1 MANSGI
7 HVFQSLAISPTED
20 SKCGLIFLHFYLV
33 RFIVKTHVTLS
44 PWSFLLLREEI
55 FADWLCIS
63 KGEKIIVSPMQAR
76 MRISNFN
83 PFSSSCVMF
92 AVQVEKRPCQSVCLS
107 VSTPS
112 TFVAVKAVV
121 RSRVR
126 MKV

>member
-63 KGEKIIVSPMQAR
+63 KGEKLQFLQCKQECEFK
-76 MRISNFN
+76 ISTLFH
-83 PFSSSCVMF
+83 PRVLCL
-92 AVQVEKRPCQSVCLS
+92 QYKRRKDLASLS
-107 VSTPS
+107 V
-112 TFVAVKAVV
+112 FLCGLLL
-121 RSRVR
+121 RL
-126 MKV
+126 

>member
-63 KGEKIIVSPMQAR
+63 KGEKNYSF
-76 MRISNFN
+76 SNASKNANFKFQ
-83 PFSSSCVMF
+83 PFFILVCYVCSTSG
-92 AVQVEKRPCQSVCLS
+92 EKTLPVCLS
-107 VSTPS
+107 FCVDSIYVCS
-112 TFVAVKAVV
+112 CQSSCA
-121 RSRVR
+121 
-126 MKV
+126 